1 MNSYTTTSRCS
12 IIFMISF
19 ERGILSD
26 HMVMDPKIWLGPM
39 NRGFSICAEDEV
51 QENDGGLY
59 ELCGKF
65 SLLLYELS
73 LGF

>member
-1 MNSYTTTSRCS
+1 
-12 IIFMISF
+12 
-19 ERGILSD
+19 
-26 HMVMDPKIWLGPM
+26 MVTDPKICLGPM
-39 NRGFSICAEDEV
+39 NRGFSICSEDEV